1 VCGICGS
8 LELHA
13 RPVDGAA
20 VGAMLQAMVHRGPDS
35 SGRFD
40 APGLSAGVRRLA
52 VIDPVGGTQPISNE
66 DGTIE
71 VVFNGELYNFAELRQ
86 ELESKGHRFRTRA
99 DTEVL
104 VHLWEEHGPELLSR
118 LNGMFAFCLH
128 DRKQR
133 RTLIA
138 RDRLGIKPLFYHRD
152 GEHLAFASEIAV
164 LLEHPGVPA
173 DIDPEALV
181 ELFCLQYVGGD
192 RTLYRGI
199 TKLPPGSYLDIADGR
214 VEQKRWWTI
223 PRIDPDPV
231 AAGEIP
237 SRLAQLRDLL
247 ESSVRYRTV
256 ADVPLGLFLSGG
268 LDSGILCALLSRQ
281 SNRPVQSF
289 SVGFDDH
296 AAFDEREHARTV
308 AHAFDAEHHEL
319 VVSPI
324 QIAEHLPELIRHLRA
339 PVTDPAILPTWLLS
353 KFAREKVTVAL
364 SGEGADELFGG
375 YRRYLYQD
383 RLGWLGKVPGSQRVK
398 GLLPRRIEQALEA
411 VGEDRPARN
420 HLLWSATVGLALATR
435 LFDPEVTRSFAERAA
450 DRFEPYFKSDRVRLA
465 DQLRADQSEW
475 LPHNLL
481 AKVDRASMA
490 HSLEARVPFL
500 DHRLVEWAAAQP
512 DELKI
517 RGKQTK
523 FMLREAFRESL
534 PASTVTRAKQG
545 FDLPLAAWIRGPLR
559 PATEQAIDAA
569 QSGLWPE
576 LKHDAA
582 RQMLDQHLA
591 GKQDHG
597 LPLFLLVSILTF
609 LEGGR

>member
-1 VCGICGS
+1 
-8 LELHA
+8 
-13 RPVDGAA
+13 
-20 VGAMLQAMVHRGPDS
+20 MLRAMVHRGPDS
-35 SGRFD
+35 GGQFD
-40 APGLSAGVRRLA
+40 APGVTAGIRRLA
-52 VIDPVGGTQPISNE
+52 VIDPAGGTQPIANE

-71 VVFNGELYNFAELRQ
+71 VVFNGEIYNFAELRG
-86 ELESKGHRFRTRA
+86 ELEARGHRFRTRT

-104 VHLWEEHGPELLSR
+104 VHLWEEHGPEMLQR

-152 GEHLAFASEIAV
+152 DERIAFASEIAV
-164 LLEHPGVPA
+164 LLEHPGVRD
-173 DIDPEALV
+173 DIDPEALI
-181 ELFCLQYVGGD
+181 ELFILQYVAGD
-192 RTLYRGI
+192 RTLYQGI
-199 TKLPPGSYLDIADGR
+199 RKLPPGCYLDIVDGT

-223 PRIDPDPV
+223 PRIEPAPV
-231 AAGEIP
+231 GQDEIP
-237 SRLAQLRDLL
+237 IRLEQFRDLL

-281 SNRPVQSF
+281 SDRPVQSF

-308 AHAFDAEHHEL
+308 ARAFGTEHHEL
-319 VVSPI
+319 VVSPVN
-324 QIAEHLPELIRHLRA
+324 IAEHLPELIGHLRQ

-353 KFAREKVTVAL
+353 QFARRKVTVAL

-383 RLGWLGKVPGSQRVK
+383 RLGWLGKVPGSKALK
-398 GLLPRRIEQALEA
+398 GLMPRRIEQALEA
-411 VGEDRPARN
+411 VGEDRPAHN

-435 LFDPEVTRSFAERAA
+435 LFDTEVTRSFAERVAG
-450 DRFEPYFKSDRVRLA
+450 RFESYFESDRVRLG
-465 DQLRADQSEW
+465 DQLRTDQSEW

-481 AKVDRASMA
+481 TKVDRASMA

-500 DHRLVEWAAAQP
+500 DHRIVEWAAAQP
-512 DELKI
+512 DDLKI

-523 FMLREAFRESL
+523 FALREAFRETL
-534 PASTVTRAKQG
+534 PPSTATRAKQG
-545 FDLPLAAWIRGPLR
+545 FDLPLAEWIRGPLR
-559 PATEQAIDAA
+559 SMAEQAIDAA
-569 QSGLWPE
+569 ETGLWPE
-576 LKHDAA
+576 LKHRAA
-582 RQMLDQHLA
+582 RRMLDEHLA

-597 LPLFLLVSILTF
+597 LPLFLLVSVLTF
-609 LEGGR
+609 LAGRR

>member
-1 VCGICGS
+1 MCGICGN
-8 LELHA
+8 LELNG

-20 VGAMLQAMVHRGPDS
+20 VGAMLQTMVHRGPDS
-35 SGRFD
+35 SGRID
-40 APGLSAGVRRLA
+40 APGLTAGVRRLA
-52 VIDPVGGTQPISNE
+52 VIDPAGGTQPIANE

-71 VVFNGELYNFAELRQ
+71 VVFNGELYNFAELRG
-86 ELESKGHRFRTRA
+86 ELESKGHRFRTRT

-104 VHLWEEHGPELLSR
+104 VHLWEEHGPELLHR

-128 DRKQR
+128 DRTQR

-152 GEHLAFASEIAV
+152 DDRIAFASEIAV
-164 LLEHPGVPA
+164 LLEHPGVPG

-181 ELFCLQYVGGD
+181 ELFCLQYVAGD

-199 TKLPPGSYLDIADGR
+199 AKLGPGCYLDITDGEI
-214 VEQKRWWTI
+214 EQKRWWTI
-223 PRIDPDPV
+223 PRPEAAPV
-231 AAGEIP
+231 GGDEIP

-268 LDSGILCALLSRQ
+268 LDSGIICALLSRH

-308 AHAFDAEHHEL
+308 AGAFDAEHHEL
-319 VVSPI
+319 VVSPV
-324 QIAEHLPELIRHLRA
+324 QIAEHLPELIEHLRL

-353 KFAREKVTVAL
+353 KFARKKVTVVL

-383 RLGWLGKVPGSQRVK
+383 RMGWLGKVPGSQVLK
-398 GLLPRRIEQALEA
+398 NWMPRRIEQALEA

-420 HLLWSATVGLALATR
+420 HLLWSATVGLSLATE
-435 LFDPEVTRSFAERAA
+435 LFDTDVTRSFAEHAA
-450 DRFEPYFKSDRVRLA
+450 GRFEPYFESATVRLA

-500 DHRLVEWAAAQP
+500 DHRIVEWAAAQP
-512 DELKI
+512 NDLKI
-517 RGKQTK
+517 RGKITK
-523 FMLREAFRESL
+523 FALREAFRETL
-534 PASTVTRAKQG
+534 PESTTTRAKQG
-545 FDLPLAAWIRGPLR
+545 FDLPLAEWIRGPLR
-559 PATEQAIDAA
+559 PAAEHAIDAA
-569 QSGLWPE
+569 QGGLWPE
-576 LKHDAA
+576 LKHRTA
-582 RQMLDQHLA
+582 RQMLDEHLA

-597 LPLFLLVSILTF
+597 LPLFLLVSVLTF
-609 LEGGR
+609 LETRR